1 MDFELGA
8 LSELR
13 EKPAGTIR
21 ITATEYAAEAILMPA
36 MSKILPAYP
45 DIKVEVMIDVG
56 LTPRNSFS
64 RLRTNR
70 QETE

>member
-1 MDFELGA
+1 
-8 LSELR
+8 
-13 EKPAGTIR
+13 
-21 ITATEYAAEAILMPA
+21 